1 MVASLLLDCI
11 VIVVSLVFGMVSLKT
26 TEQLKLQ
33 LDEVESK
40 RVRNVACRWST
51 ST

>member
-1 MVASLLLDCI
+1 MVAALLLDCI
-11 VIVVSLVFGMVSLKT
+11 VIIVSLFFGMLSLKT

-40 RVRNVACRWST
+40 RVSNL
-51 ST
+51 